1 VSSLQ
6 QTEFDEA
13 LRNNDDIANDLD
25 EIAEL
30 LQAQGANPFRVRA
43 YHMAADTLREL
54 HEPVYEIIGREGLPG
69 LVRLPTIGKS
79 LAHTIDQLAHTGRLP
94 LLERLRGED
103 VPEQMFATLG
113 GVGSRLARR
122 IHEKLGIETLSELQ
136 AAVYDGRLATVP
148 GMGDKRVRAIRES
161 LAGRFRQPLQS
172 EPPRKAESRPKTE
185 SPPPATLSNDPPVAV
200 LLEIDGEYRRM
211 AEHGRLPRIAPRRF
225 NPTAAAWLPI
235 LHTERGHH
243 HYTALYSNTARA
255 HELGATH
262 DWVVIYRDDD
272 DGHGQWTVITSN
284 FGKLR
289 GQRIVR
295 GREAECAAYYEQQLH
310 RPRQMQLI

>member
-1 VSSLQ
+1 MSAPQLTENEQSLRGN
-6 QTEFDEA
+6 T
-13 LRNNDDIANDLD
+13 DIAGDLD

-43 YHMAADTLREL
+43 YQTAASTLRQL
-54 HEPVYEIIGREGLPG
+54 HEPVHEIVEREGLAE
-69 LVRLPTIGKS
+69 LERLPDIGKS
-79 LAHTIDQLAHTGRLP
+79 LAHTIDQLARSGRVP

-113 GVGSRLARR
+113 GIGSRLARR
-122 IHEKLGIETLSELQ
+122 LHEKLGIESLSELQ
-136 AAVYDGRLATVP
+136 AAAYDGRLASVP
-148 GMGDKRVRAIRES
+148 GMGDKRIRAIRES
-161 LAGRFRQPLQS
+161 LAGRFRQLPQS
-172 EPPRKAESRPKTE
+172 ESNDKADRKMA
-185 SPPPATLSNDPPVAV
+185 SPPPRTAQGEEPPVDV
-200 LLEIDGEYRRM
+200 LLEIDREYRRL
-211 AEHGRLPRIAPRRF
+211 AERGRLPRIAPRRF

-235 LHTERGHH
+235 LHTERGRH

-272 DGHGQWTVITSN
+272 DGHGQWTVITSR

-295 GREAECAAYYEQQLH
+295 GRESESAAYYEQKSH
-310 RPRQMQLI
+310 RPRQLQLI